1 MKTPTKKTRTG
12 RCEFCFP
19 QKNAPELGKLPTA
32 TTIMDDNEHF
42 ACCVKCSIGRAEEKS
57 KKYSEIQSKK

>member
-32 TTIMDDNEHF
+32 TIIIDDKRTF
-42 ACCVKCSIGRAEEKS
+42 CLLRKMLWWTYGRKI
-57 KKYSEIQSKK
+57 KKI